1 MEVLTFPN
9 PFVRRNGNSDFPKS
23 VFLRNANFDFLKY
36 VFDEWK
42 SWECQ
47 FCYVKL
53 MVFVWGWTLKL
64 TPNQWKSG
72 SRPPSCPSCFSP
84 RYQNG
89 GTEPHEWQLLV
100 AAWNWK
106 RPPAEGGALNVAT
119 AGSPSR
125 ENAHRIIKTQ
135 KCQFC
140 LVKLM
145 VFGTPLQESMLIESS
160 KLRNISFVI

>member
-1 MEVLTFPN
+1 MEILRMSVLLCKT
-9 PFVRRNGNSDFPKS
+9 NGFCMGEDPKIDPES
-23 VFLRNANFDFLKY
+23 MKIWFQA
-36 VFDEWK
+36 
-42 SWECQ
+42 
-47 FCYVKL
+47 
-53 MVFVWGWTLKL
+53 
-64 TPNQWKSG
+64 
-72 SRPPSCPSCFSP
+72 PSCPSCFSP
-84 RYQNG
+84 RYQKG

-125 ENAHRIIKTQ
+125 ENAHRIIRTQKCQFLLDKTNGFWGSLSRENVHRIIKTQ

-145 VFGTPLQESMLIESS
+145 VFGVPLQERLLIESP
-160 KLRNISFVI
+160 KLRNVSFAW